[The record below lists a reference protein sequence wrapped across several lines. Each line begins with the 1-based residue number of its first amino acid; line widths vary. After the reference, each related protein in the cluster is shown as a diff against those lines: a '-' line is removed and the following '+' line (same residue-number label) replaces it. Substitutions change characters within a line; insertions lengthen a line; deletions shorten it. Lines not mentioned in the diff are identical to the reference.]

1 MEKRSV
7 RGVVFPGATILTFV
21 FLALAAPPLGTLGAP
36 PPAPKGS
43 KKATV
48 TGEATMP
55 SWKEVDRLIG
65 EDKYEEAAKVA
76 EKMLSK
82 AKKGGDEADWTR
94 ALIKLVQLRTGLHGY
109 ETSVRFLAEQ
119 EWPQGALYKSA
130 LELFYARSIVTYTQ
144 AYSWEISQ
152 REKVEAKG
160 PVDLKAWTK
169 EDLLA
174 EALRSYFEVWKQREA
189 LGALPVEKLAEYLDP
204 NDYPKEVRGTL
215 RDAVSYLIVELLSD
229 TAFWSPEQS
238 NDLFRLGFK
247 KLLAGGAPEASASV
261 LDDPKAHPL
270 LQLCAVLDD
279 LEGWHAGRGD
289 RAGAL
294 EARLERLRRLRT
306 SFTDK
311 ADRAEILADLERRL
325 AAFRDISW
333 WAVGQDLL
341 ASWVSDTDAPDRQV
355 RARSLALDGW
365 KAYPSSLGGR
375 RCDYRVKSIEAPE
388 YQLMAMSLDGPGKRS
403 VRVTHR
409 NLGKIYLRAYAA
421 DLEGRIATSKDYN
434 LLPQYSE
441 VRALLDAEKP
451 AAEWSV
457 DLPATPDYLD
467 HATYVVPPMKRPG
480 FYVLAASARKDFSHS
495 SNKILC
501 VNMVVSDLVLVVRQE
516 SGESVEVQVLSGKTG
531 EGVPGATVAIYQFDY
546 QKGHRKVD
554 SVKTDAEGF
563 ARIRRS
569 EGYGFFLLA
578 RKGDELSLDESRMG
592 FYKTTAPPEF
602 TASLV
607 YTDRSIYRPGQKLY
621 WKVVSYESKD
631 EHKRFE
637 VLSGG
642 TVTVD
647 LLDPNGEK
655 VATATV
661 PANSF
666 GSAAGEFTVPSGRL
680 LGSWRLRTSP
690 SGGANIRVEEYKR
703 PTFETSFKDPET
715 PLRLNRPAE
724 LKGEVK
730 YYFGLPVVN
739 GSVKWRVV
747 RQPVYPW
754 WWGWF
759 GWGRGNAQTVATG
772 VASLDENGNFLV
784 KFTPEVDERE
794 KANREI
800 TYNYTVTADV
810 TDEGGE
816 TRTAT
821 RAVRMGFVSVEA
833 SVGMD
838 AGFFLEG
845 AKNSL
850 TVTRSDLNGTPK
862 AGKGTWSLA
871 ALKQPPEVLL
881 PADQP
886 IPAPP
891 SGEEGGGYKTEGDRL
906 RPRWDTSISAEAI
919 LFRWEDGAEKGRG
932 ELAHDAKGEAKV
944 ALPALAPGAYRL
956 RYETVD
962 DFGEVCKTQKEF
974 VVAGTRTPLALPALL
989 RAEKPTAGVGDV
1001 ARFLV
1006 LSGLTSQPMYF
1017 ELFRDGK
1024 LAKRQ
1029 RLDSSKDATLIE
1041 IPVLEADRG
1050 GFGVRLSVLRDHQFM
1065 SYQQSLFVPWDNK
1078 ELKVEFATFRDK
1090 IRPGGKETWR
1100 VTVKRPEGKTSDG
1113 KERLSPEAGT
1123 AELLAYMY
1131 DRSLDIFAPHAPP
1144 SPLSLYPGRT
1154 GVPSLR
1160 DNLGPAYPSY
1170 SDANGWGILPDYPS
1184 LVGDRLKFY
1193 DGYGIGGPGVR
1204 GRMYKSSA
1212 RGEMMAGAAAPEAMP
1227 PPAPAAAPAE
1237 RDNAYIVNGVS
1248 TLEEG
1253 KVADKKDMPAKQ
1265 KVAAEES
1272 PSPEVEVRSNFAETA
1287 FWQPQLLAGP
1297 DGSATIEFEV
1307 PDSVTSWNVWVHA
1320 LTRDLRGGSLHKETK
1335 SVKDLMVRPYV
1346 PRFLR
1351 EGDRAELKVVVN
1363 NASDAEMRGL
1373 LTFEIFDPET
1383 QKSLLKDFGFDS
1395 DAPVHAAFTVKAGG
1409 GENLSFPLVTP
1420 KNPGMVAFKVTAVS
1434 GDLSD
1439 GELRVLPVLPGRM
1452 HLAQSRFVTLK
1463 EGSQR
1468 TMTFEDLARDDDPSL
1483 VNDFMV
1489 VTVDAQLFYQV
1500 LEALPY
1506 LVRYPYE
1513 CTEQTLNR
1521 FLSTGIVS
1529 SLYAGYPAVAAMA
1542 KEFSK
1547 RESRLETFDGAD
1559 PNRKMALEETPWLNE
1574 ARGSDGPSQDLINV
1588 LDPRVAKAE
1597 RDSALLKLQKS
1608 QTSLGGFP
1616 WWPGG
1621 PPSPYMTLYL
1631 VHGFSKGLEFGVEV
1645 PKDMVVKA
1653 FAYLHRHFLDECV
1666 KEMMAH
1672 DAGWE
1677 FVTFLNY
1684 TISNFPDSSWTGGV
1698 FTDAERAKML
1708 AFSFKHWKQHA
1719 PYLKGLL
1726 ALTLKR
1732 SERVKDAMLVW
1743 DSVMDSSKTTQD
1755 EGTFWAPEDRAW
1767 LWYNDTIETHA
1778 FALRT
1783 LMELEPKDPRSEGMV
1798 QWVLLN
1804 KKLNHWKSTRATAE
1818 VIYSLV
1824 WYLKQTGGLGVRE
1837 SAKVHLC
1844 NQETT
1849 FTFEPD
1855 KYTGKKN
1862 QIVVPGP
1869 KVDPATCSTVT
1880 VEKEGK
1886 GFAFASATWHFS
1898 TEKLP
1903 EAERGDF
1910 FNVSRHYFLRESTP
1924 SGFVLK
1930 PLAEGAPLKV
1940 GDQIEIQISLR
1951 SKHAAE
1957 YVHLRDPRAAG
1968 LEPENAV
1975 SRYKWDLG
1983 IGWYEEVRDSGSNF
1997 FFEWLPAGEYT
2008 FKYRLRANMA
2018 GTFKVGPATVQSMYA
2033 PEFNAY
2039 SAGNTLEIKGDEVMR

>member
-1 MEKRSV
+1 M
-7 RGVVFPGATILTFV
+7 ILSF
-21 FLALAAPPLGTLGAP
+21 AAPVHGIRGESPPSKGT
-36 PPAPKGS
+36 
-43 KKATV
+43 KKAAV
-48 TGEATMP
+48 TGEATMV

-65 EDKYEEAAKVA
+65 EDKFEEAAKVT
-76 EKMLSK
+76 EKLLAK
-82 AKKGGDEADWTR
+82 AKKTGDEADWTR
-94 ALIKLVQLRTGLHGY
+94 SLIKLVQLRTGLHGY

-130 LELFYARSIVTYTQ
+130 LQLFYARSIVTYTQ

-174 EALRSYFEVWKQREA
+174 EARRAYLDVWKQREA
-189 LGALPVEKLAEYLDP
+189 LGAMPVEKLAEYLDP

-215 RDAVSYLIVELLSD
+215 RDAVSYLFVELLGD
-229 TAFWSPEQS
+229 TSYWSPEQS
-238 NDLFRLGFK
+238 NDLFRLGFRA
-247 KLLAGGAPEASASV
+247 LLAGGAAEASAPV
-261 LDDPKAHPL
+261 IENPKAHPL
-270 LQLCAVLDD
+270 VQLCAVLDD

-289 RAGAL
+289 RAASL
-294 EARLERLRRLRT
+294 EARLERLRRLRN
-306 SFTDK
+306 SFTEK
-311 ADRAEILADLERRL
+311 ADRAAILAELERRL
-325 AAFRDISW
+325 PAFRDLSW

-341 ASWVSDTDAPDRQV
+341 ATWVSDTGAPDRQV
-355 RARSLALDGW
+355 RARALALEGW
-365 KAYPSSLGGR
+365 KAYPDSVGGR
-375 RCDYRVKSIEAPE
+375 RCNYRVKAIEGPE
-388 YQLMAMSLDGPGKRS
+388 YQLLAMSLDGPGKRS
-403 VRVTHR
+403 VQITHR
-409 NLGKIYLRAYAA
+409 NLDRLYFRAYVV

-441 VRALLDAEKP
+441 VRALLDGERP

-457 DLPATPDYLD
+457 DLPDTPDYLD
-467 HATYVVPPMKRPG
+467 HVTFVVPPMKVPG

-495 SNKILC
+495 GNKILC
-501 VNMVVSDLVLVVRQE
+501 VNTIVSDLVLVVRQE
-516 SGESVEVQVLSGKTG
+516 SGESAEVQALSGRTG
-531 EGVPGATVAIYQFDY
+531 QGVAGATVALYQFDY

-554 SVKTDAEGF
+554 TVKTDAEGF
-563 ARIRRS
+563 ARIQRG
-569 EGYGFFLLA
+569 EGYNYFLLA
-578 RKGDELSLDESRMG
+578 RKGDELSLDECRMG
-592 FYKTTAPPEF
+592 FYKTAPPSEYS
-602 TASLV
+602 ASMV

-621 WKVVSYESKD
+621 WKVVAYQSAD
-631 EHKRFE
+631 ERKRFE
-637 VLSGG
+637 VLPGG

-655 VATATV
+655 VETATV
-661 PANSF
+661 TMNLF

-680 LGSWRLRTSP
+680 LGAWRLRTSP
-690 SGGANIRVEEYKR
+690 NGGANVRVEEYKR
-703 PTFETSFKDPET
+703 PTFEASFKDPES

-747 RQPVYPW
+747 REPVFPW
-754 WWGWF
+754 WWGWY
-759 GWGRGNAQTVATG
+759 GYGRGNTQTVATG
-772 VASLDENGNFLV
+772 TASLDESGNFTV
-784 KFTPEVDERE
+784 AFTPEVDERE
-794 KANREI
+794 KPNRDV
-800 TYNYTVTADV
+800 TYSYTVTADV

-821 RAVRMGFVSVEA
+821 RAVRLGFVSIEA
-833 SVGMD
+833 SVGME
-838 AGFFLEG
+838 AGFFLDNVPG
-845 AKNSL
+845 AM

-862 AGKGTWSLA
+862 AGKGKWTLA
-871 ALKQPPEVLL
+871 SLKQPPEALL

-886 IPAPP
+886 VPSPP
-891 SGEEGGGYKTEGDRL
+891 GGKETEGYKTEGDRL
-906 RPRWDTSISAEAI
+906 RPRWDTSVSPEAI
-919 LFRWEDGAEKGRG
+919 LFRWEDGVEKGRG
-932 ELAHDAKGEAKV
+932 ALDHDAKGQAKV
-944 ALPALAPGAYRL
+944 VLPSMPPGAYRL

-974 VVAGTRTPLALPALL
+974 VVAGKRTPLALPALL
-989 RAEKPTAGVGDV
+989 MQEKTSVEAGGT

-1006 LSGLTSQPMYF
+1006 LSGLSSQPMLF
-1017 ELFRDGK
+1017 EIFKDGK
-1024 LAKRQ
+1024 LFNRQ
-1029 RLDSSKDATLIE
+1029 KLDASKDANLVE
-1041 IPVLEADRG
+1041 VPVLESDRG
-1050 GFGVRLSVLRDHQFM
+1050 GFGVRLTLLRDHQFM
-1065 SYQQSLFVPWDNK
+1065 SSQRAIFVPWDDK

-1100 VTVKRPEGKTSDG
+1100 VTVKRSDG
-1113 KERLSPEAGT
+1113 KVPEGAARLTPEAGT

-1131 DRSLDIFAPHAPP
+1131 DRSLDIFAPHHPP
-1144 SPLSLYPGRT
+1144 SPLSLYPGRS
-1154 GVPSLR
+1154 GVPNLR
-1160 DNLGPAYPSY
+1160 DNLAMAYPSY
-1170 SDANGWGILPDYPS
+1170 SDANGWGILPNYPS
-1184 LVGDRLKFY
+1184 LIGDRLKFY
-1193 DGYGIGGPGVR
+1193 DGYGIGGPGR
-1204 GRMYKSSA
+1204 RNGRMYKLA
-1212 RGEMMAGAAAPEAMP
+1212 RRMEGGVAEEAMPMAMP
-1227 PPAPAAAPAE
+1227 PPAPAMAAS
-1237 RDNAYIVNGVS
+1237 GVAGGIES
-1248 TLEEG
+1248 PGKADALEDAKE
-1253 KVADKKDMPAKQ
+1253 KKEADKSANV
-1265 KVAAEES
+1265 VA
-1272 PSPEVEVRSNFAETA
+1272 PEPQAPQVEVRSNFAETA
-1287 FWQPQLLAGP
+1287 FWQPQMISGP
-1297 DGSATIEFEV
+1297 DGSASIEFQV

-1320 LTRDLRGGSLHKETK
+1320 LTKDLRGGSLHKETK

-1351 EGDRAELKVVVN
+1351 EGDKAELKVVVN
-1363 NASDAEMRGL
+1363 NASDAEMTGI

-1383 QKSLLKDFGFDS
+1383 QKSMLKDFGFDS
-1395 DAPVHAAFTVKAGG
+1395 DSPVHASFAVKAGG

-1420 KNPGMVAFKVTAVS
+1420 KDPGLVAFKVTAVS

-1463 EGSQR
+1463 EGSKR
-1468 TMTFEDLARDDDPSL
+1468 TMTFEDLARNDDPSL

-1529 SLYAGYPAVAAMA
+1529 SLYADYPAVATMA

-1547 RESRLETFDGAD
+1547 RDSRLETFDAAD

-1597 RDSALLKLQKS
+1597 RDSALVKLKKS

-1631 VHGFSKGLEFGVEV
+1631 VHGFSKGLEFGVDV
-1645 PKDMVVKA
+1645 PKDVVVKA
-1653 FAYLHRHFLDECV
+1653 FAYLHRHYLDECV
-1666 KEMMAH
+1666 KTMMAH
-1672 DAGWE
+1672 DTGWE

-1698 FTDAERAKML
+1698 FTDAERSKML
-1708 AFSFKHWKQHA
+1708 NFSFKHWKQHA
-1719 PYLKGLL
+1719 PFLKGLL

-1732 SERVKDAMLVW
+1732 SERMKDAKLVF

-1755 EGTFWAPEDRAW
+1755 EGTFWAAEDRSW

-1783 LMELEPKDPRSEGMV
+1783 LMELEPKDPRSEGLV

-1837 SAKVHLC
+1837 SAKVQLC

-1849 FTFEPD
+1849 FIFEPD

-1862 QIVVPGP
+1862 QIVVHGP
-1869 KVDPATCSTVT
+1869 KVDPLTCSTIT

-1910 FNVSRHYFLRESTP
+1910 FQVTRKYFLRESTP

-1930 PLAEGAPLKV
+1930 PLAAGTPLKV
-1940 GDQIEIQISLR
+1940 GDQLEIQLSLR

-1983 IGWYEEVRDSGSNF
+1983 IGWYEEVRDSGANF
-1997 FFEWLPAGEYT
+1997 FFEALPVGEYT

-2039 SAGNTLEIKGDEVMR
+2039 SAGNTLEIRGE